1 MAFMEKSN
9 WVVLV
14 VAVPT
19 LLVYAAMVVPQ
30 VLGKPIAEVDWVVPM
45 IVAIVGF
52 VVANILGNIVAAI
65 SNPREADLSD
75 ERDRE
80 IDRSGERIGNWLVI
94 AGAVTGL
101 VLAMARADQFWIANA
116 IFLGGM
122 AASIVSSVAKIAA
135 YRGLLQ
141 RW

>member
-1 MAFMEKSN
+1 MTFKEKSH

-19 LLVYAAMVVPQ
+19 LLVYAVVIVPQ

-45 IVAIVGF
+45 IVAMVGF
-52 VVANILGNIVAAI
+52 VLANILGTIVAAI

-80 IDRSGERIGNWLVI
+80 IDRSGERIGNWLVV

-101 VLAMARADQFWIANA
+101 VLAMAMADQFWIANA
-116 IFLGGM
+116 IFLGGL

-135 YRGLLQ
+135 YRGSFT

>member
-1 MAFMEKSN
+1 MTFREKSH

-19 LLVYAAMVVPQ
+19 LLVYAVVIVPQ
-30 VLGKPIAEVDWVVPM
+30 LLTGPVAEVDWVAPM

-52 VVANILGNIVAAI
+52 VLANILGTIVAAI
-65 SNPREADLSD
+65 SNPREADVSD

-101 VLAMARADQFWIANA
+101 VLAMAMADQFWIANA
-116 IFLGGM
+116 IFLGGI
-122 AASIVSSVAKIAA
+122 AASIVSALAKIAA
-135 YRGLLQ
+135 YRGSLD

>member
-1 MAFMEKSN
+1 
-9 WVVLV
+9 VLV
-14 VAVPT
+14 VGVST
-19 LLVYAAMVVPQ
+19 LLVYLAFVVPQ
-30 VLGKPIAEVDWVVPM
+30 VLSEPIAEVTWVEPM
-45 IVAIVGF
+45 ILAIVGF

-65 SNPREADLSD
+65 SNPRAADLSD

-80 IDRSGERIGNWLVI
+80 IDRAGERIGNWLVI

-101 VLAMARADQFWIANA
+101 VLAMAMADQFWIANA

-122 AASIVSSVAKIAA
+122 AASIVSAVAKIAA
-135 YRGLLQ
+135 YRGSFD

>member
-1 MAFMEKSN
+1 MTFKEKSH

-19 LLVYAAMVVPQ
+19 LLVYAVVIVPQ
-30 VLGKPIAEVDWVVPM
+30 LLAGPVAEVDWVVPM
-45 IVAIVGF
+45 IVASVGF
-52 VVANILGNIVAAI
+52 VLANILGTIVAAI

-101 VLAMARADQFWIANA
+101 ALAMARADQFWIANA

>member
-1 MAFMEKSN
+1 MTFREKSN

-19 LLVYAAMVVPQ
+19 LLVYAALVVPQ
-30 VLGKPIAEVDWVVPM
+30 VLGEQLGEVSWVQPM
-45 IVAIVGF
+45 ILAIVGF
-52 VVANILGNIVAAI
+52 VVANILGNVVAAA
-65 SNPREADLSD
+65 SNPREADVSD

-80 IDRSGERIGNWLVI
+80 IDRFGERVGSWLMI
-94 AGAVTGL
+94 AGAIAGL
-101 VLAMARADQFWIANA
+101 ALAMAMADQFWIANA

-122 AASIVSSVAKIAA
+122 AASIVGSVAKIAA
-135 YRGLLQ
+135 YRGWLP